1 MQYKIG
7 SKQVSRQEFNSEVKK
22 IYGDDTSK
30 VSIAI
35 DEGYGS
41 IEDASYDDFKRMR
54 QDGSLNEAVLINH
67 RILLRPNKNYW
78 DNEYETH
85 SQIYQQNSE
94 WY

>member
-22 IYGDDTSK
+22 IYGDDASK

-41 IEDASYDDFKRMR
+41 IEDASYDDFKRMK
-54 QDGSLNEAVLINH
+54 QDGSLEEAVLINH
-67 RILLRPNKNYW
+67 RILLRPNKQYFK
-78 DNEYETH
+78 NEYETGNTL
-85 SQIYQQNSE
+85 SNPLGG